1 MGTVYPYAPGGTST
15 CMGAGESEGQL
26 SFERDIKPLFRER
39 DRGAMLSVAKFDL
52 WSYEDVSQRSEDI
65 LGRLEDGSMPCDQ
78 AWPEDQV
85 GRFRDWVQDG
95 MAE

>member
-1 MGTVYPYAPGGTST
+1 METVYPHAPGGIS
-15 CMGAGESEGQL
+15 MRMSAGESEGQL
-26 SFERDIKPLFRER
+26 GFERDIKPLFRER

-52 WSYEDVSQRSEDI
+52 WSYVDVSQRSEEI

-78 AWPEDQV
+78 SWPEDQV
-85 GRFRDWVQDG
+85 GRFRDWVQSG